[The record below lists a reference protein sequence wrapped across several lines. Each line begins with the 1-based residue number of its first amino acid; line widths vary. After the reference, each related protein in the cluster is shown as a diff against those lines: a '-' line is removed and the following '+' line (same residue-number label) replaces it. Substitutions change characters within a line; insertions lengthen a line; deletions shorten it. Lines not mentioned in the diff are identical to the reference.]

1 MTRLTPRQVKAQQTK
16 KKLLETAL
24 ALFSQKGFD
33 NVTVD
38 EIVAASQT
46 SKGAFYVH
54 FKSKYEVFLEKFKEI
69 DNFYETFIQSL
80 PVDIQ
85 ASEKLLRL
93 TESQMVYLRD
103 CLGKDMLRTVY
114 MNALV
119 PNPDNYFTNTD
130 RPLYKIVHSFAVEG
144 QETGE
149 FTRELSAM
157 EITMLVTR
165 CMRGSL
171 YDWCMFEDFDLV
183 AEASKFM
190 RIALRGLTTPDGGKP
205 SGKQRNPVSLKQG

>member
-1 MTRLTPRQVKAQQTK
+1 MSRLTPRQIKAQQTK
-16 KKLLETAL
+16 KKLLDTAL

-38 EIVAASQT
+38 EIVTASQA

-69 DNFYETFIQSL
+69 DSFYETFIQFM
-80 PVDIQ
+80 PDEIK

-119 PNPDNYFTNTD
+119 PNPNNYFTNTE
-130 RPLYKIVHSFAVEG
+130 RPLYKIVHSYVKEG
-144 QETGE
+144 QEAGE
-149 FTRELSAM
+149 FTKELSTL

-171 YDWCMFEDFDLV
+171 YDWCMFENFDLV
-183 AEASKFM
+183 SEAKKFM
-190 RIALRGLTTPDGGKP
+190 RIALRGIT
-205 SGKQRNPVSLKQG
+205 VS